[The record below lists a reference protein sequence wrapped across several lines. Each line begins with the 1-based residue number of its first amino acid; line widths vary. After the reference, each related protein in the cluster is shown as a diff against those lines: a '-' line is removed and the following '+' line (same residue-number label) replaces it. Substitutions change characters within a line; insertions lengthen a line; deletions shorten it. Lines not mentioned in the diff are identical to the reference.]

1 MTSTRFRAL
10 LALGMVLGV
19 GGVTTLA
26 AWTSSAIA
34 TSGNITTGS
43 INLQLNS
50 IAQPTL
56 TKSLNFSELGKS
68 GMIPGDSNTALIKVN
83 NLGTGATV
91 PLKYTIT
98 STSSG
103 ALTTSLRMTVS
114 SNGTVANK
122 CTDGA
127 NVVSSLA
134 LTLTAN
140 QAIGS
145 PDRPLAVGATENL
158 CVSVQ
163 LPTTPTPPT
172 NSTSNIVLTFTARC
186 DGNGSTHEKHAKASM
201 QNRVRKSCSAWE
213 PSQAWYPSSF
223 SSPVW
228 LSVSPL
234 IFRSGS
240 MSPTIDTGALA
251 FARTVPASEVLV
263 GDIVSV
269 SDSQGT
275 RITHRVE
282 SIDQQGNNLA
292 VAQLRGDANPIADP
306 DPYVITE
313 ADRVFFSINRL
324 GYVAVWLSD
333 RVGLCLVRLPSAGSC
348 TSRSVDVRLPTRRN
362 LSGIVR
368 TYAAT
373 PMPSRPSSPWLRS
386 VSRWSVCPRS
396 VVPRRGTPTQPRQQA
411 FSSALLQPFPR
422 RQAQPVAR

>member
-1 MTSTRFRAL
+1 MPSRPDRPAHRIRHLLTSTRFRAL

-26 AWTSSAIA
+26 AWTSSATA

-50 IAQPTL
+50 TAQPTL

-83 NLGTGATV
+83 NLGTASTV

-98 STSSG
+98 STSDG

-122 CTDGA
+122 CTDGT

-172 NSTSNIVLTFTARC
+172 NSTSNIVLTFTA
-186 DGNGSTHEKHAKASM
+186 K
-201 QNRVRKSCSAWE
+201 V
-213 PSQAWYPSSF
+213 
-223 SSPVW
+223 
-228 LSVSPL
+228 
-234 IFRSGS
+234 
-240 MSPTIDTGALA
+240 
-251 FARTVPASEVLV
+251 
-263 GDIVSV
+263 
-269 SDSQGT
+269 
-275 RITHRVE
+275 
-282 SIDQQGNNLA
+282 
-292 VAQLRGDANPIADP
+292 
-306 DPYVITE
+306 
-313 ADRVFFSINRL
+313 
-324 GYVAVWLSD
+324 
-333 RVGLCLVRLPSAGSC
+333 
-348 TSRSVDVRLPTRRN
+348 
-362 LSGIVR
+362 
-368 TYAAT
+368 
-373 PMPSRPSSPWLRS
+373 
-386 VSRWSVCPRS
+386 
-396 VVPRRGTPTQPRQQA
+396 
-411 FSSALLQPFPR
+411 
-422 RQAQPVAR
+422 

>member
-26 AWTSSAIA
+26 AWTSSATA

-50 IAQPTL
+50 TAQPTL

-83 NLGTGATV
+83 NLGTAATV

-98 STSSG
+98 STSDG

-122 CTDGA
+122 CTDGT

-172 NSTSNIVLTFTARC
+172 NSTSNIVLTFTA
-186 DGNGSTHEKHAKASM
+186 K
-201 QNRVRKSCSAWE
+201 V
-213 PSQAWYPSSF
+213 
-223 SSPVW
+223 
-228 LSVSPL
+228 
-234 IFRSGS
+234 
-240 MSPTIDTGALA
+240 
-251 FARTVPASEVLV
+251 
-263 GDIVSV
+263 
-269 SDSQGT
+269 
-275 RITHRVE
+275 
-282 SIDQQGNNLA
+282 
-292 VAQLRGDANPIADP
+292 
-306 DPYVITE
+306 
-313 ADRVFFSINRL
+313 
-324 GYVAVWLSD
+324 
-333 RVGLCLVRLPSAGSC
+333 
-348 TSRSVDVRLPTRRN
+348 
-362 LSGIVR
+362 
-368 TYAAT
+368 
-373 PMPSRPSSPWLRS
+373 
-386 VSRWSVCPRS
+386 
-396 VVPRRGTPTQPRQQA
+396 
-411 FSSALLQPFPR
+411 
-422 RQAQPVAR
+422 